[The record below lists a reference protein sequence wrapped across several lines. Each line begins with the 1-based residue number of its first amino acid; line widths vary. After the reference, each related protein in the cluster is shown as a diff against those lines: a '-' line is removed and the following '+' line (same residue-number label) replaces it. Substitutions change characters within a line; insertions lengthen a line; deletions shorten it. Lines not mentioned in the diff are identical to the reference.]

1 MSITSKQVTLTGQ
14 ALSALLWTSMLV
26 VGVLWG
32 VDIKIPFDPGP
43 ITYLLGVVSSIVT
56 IVVKMYNDRLDEEE
70 YSISYAL
77 ADGYFNNFIEPL
89 VTNLI
94 DEHGDNFRLII
105 YIPGKLEE
113 LGRRAIERTLSR
125 LRSADYSTDV
135 VNLELEEGRAR
146 DVLTVIGS
154 GADNCYFDFPNTL
167 LTVKNLIDYK
177 VSSEKNRLNEAEKK
191 ERASLYIAKFSERLK
206 QKLKESGL
214 DRHIEYTDQTLRPP
228 L

>member
-1 MSITSKQVTLTGQ
+1 MV
-14 ALSALLWTSMLV
+14 LV
-26 VGVLWG
+26 L
-32 VDIKIPFDPGP
+32 
-43 ITYLLGVVSSIVT
+43 
-56 IVVKMYNDRLDEEE
+56 
-70 YSISYAL
+70 
-77 ADGYFNNFIEPL
+77 
-89 VTNLI
+89 LI
-94 DEHGDNFRLII
+94 DI
-105 YIPGKLEE
+105 YIPGQLEE
-113 LGRRAIERTLSR
+113 LGRRAIERIMSR

-146 DVLTVIGS
+146 DV
-154 GADNCYFDFPNTL
+154 

-214 DRHIEYTDQTLRPP
+214 DRHIEYTDQTLRPS